1 MKDFDDLRR
10 IRQFNPNLIR
20 WESLTDILESRGIAS
35 QLDANWL
42 NQQMEKSWAS
52 HTKRNKACQQT
63 RLNCYFLRFKSRH
76 SHLFSTLSY
85 MSFVAVSVESSSPYG
100 AARFAVGPYGE
111 EDSTS
116 RRWKALEAP
125 HLGGREWGG
134 RTVY

>member
-1 MKDFDDLRR
+1 MMPIIIDQTRR
-10 IRQFNPNLIR
+10 RVLKNEQVPAEDKLFSIFEPH
-20 WESLTDILESRGIAS
+20 TDIIVKGQR
-35 QLDANWL
+35 D
-42 NQQMEKSWAS
+42 
-52 HTKRNKACQQT
+52 
-63 RLNCYFLRFKSRH
+63 CYFLRFKSRH

-134 RTVY
+134 ERFIT